1 MQARWSRVTKH
12 SAVVAVVVDDAF
24 VVVAVVVFVE
34 LVDGVVVVHIWCP
47 C

>member
-24 VVVAVVVFVE
+24 VVVAVVE